1 MCTTV
6 KSPTPR
12 PVEEKDPIYM
22 RNPWLD
28 GLGIGAEA
36 RGRNSLR
43 IDLGGTAR
51 RPGAVPATQPT
62 TPRPRI
68 AVRGGGGLGG
78 LGVGGGTGGRGL
90 SIGSGGILP

>member
-1 MCTTV
+1 MCNTV
-6 KSPTPR
+6 KTPTPR

-43 IDLGGTAR
+43 IDLDGRVRGPRMSTPTP
-51 RPGAVPATQPT
+51 PGVY
-62 TPRPRI
+62 
-68 AVRGGGGLGG
+68 GGGGGG
-78 LGVGGGTGGRGL
+78 GGRGFTGGGGGGSPGL
-90 SIGSGGILP
+90 TIGRNVIP